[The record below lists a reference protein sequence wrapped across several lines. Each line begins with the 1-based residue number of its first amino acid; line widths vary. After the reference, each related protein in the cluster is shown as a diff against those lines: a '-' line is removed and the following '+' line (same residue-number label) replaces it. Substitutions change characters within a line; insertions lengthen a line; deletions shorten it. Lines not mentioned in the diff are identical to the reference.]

1 MGGIK
6 ARHIPDLIRAG
17 AKHIAMVT
25 EITAAP
31 DIEAKVRELR
41 ALFRQA

>member
-6 ARHIPDLIRAG
+6 KHCIPELLAAG

-25 EITAAP
+25 EITQAP
-31 DIEAKVRELR
+31 DVEARVRELR
-41 ALFRQA
+41 ALFNR